1 LTGLTDFENFYT
13 KLTKNKSNFLKCN
26 STLKIKYG
34 RRGDSAVIWTSQITP
49 KFFMQGVSRA
59 RNLNKKASIVGN

>member
-1 LTGLTDFENFYT
+1 LTGLTNFENFYS
-13 KLTKNKSNFLKCN
+13 KLTKNKCYFLKCN
-26 STLKIKYG
+26 SFLKTKYG

-49 KFFMQGVSRA
+49 KFFIQGVSRA